1 MAFISANAPAHHGL
15 FAGIAAYAAEQ
26 RAAFSKWMMY
36 RRTVRELSQL
46 STHELNDLGL
56 SRGNIHATAY
66 DVVYN
71 AK

>member
-1 MAFISANAPAHHGL
+1 MAFISANAPAHHGIV
-15 FAGIAAYAAEQ
+15 ARIAAYAAEQ
-26 RAAFSKWMMY
+26 RTAFSKWMMY

-46 STHELNDLGL
+46 SAHELDDLGL
-56 SRGNIHATAY
+56 NRGSIHATAY